1 VKVKLTSLASFKLTE
16 LLDYLEEEWSLSTK
30 NKFLKKLESKVGVI
44 KSNPDSF
51 IISDVKK
58 GLRRCV
64 VTKQTTL
71 LYKYDSETIY
81 IITVFDNRQDLK
93 SIEEEIN
100 KHFG

>member
-1 VKVKLTSLASFKLTE
+1 MKVKLTSLASFKLTE
-16 LLDYLEEEWSLSTK
+16 LLDYLEHKWSLSIK
-30 NKFLKKLESKVGVI
+30 IKFLNKLESKLEVI

-51 IISDVKK
+51 VMSDVKK

-71 LYKYDSETIY
+71 LYKYDSDTIY
-81 IITVFDNRQDLK
+81 IITVFDNRQDPQSL
-93 SIEEEIN
+93 EVEIN